1 MVKRGGLPRP
11 AVPEQAG
18 NQLQYLQN
26 APGRTTKKIRIE
38 KDMVNAKTR
47 EQVYNKLPSKIQ
59 FIVNLLSLQLRKV
72 TLFTLWNE
80 YLRNSLIHPW

>member
-26 APGRTTKKIRIE
+26 APGCTTKKIRIARVAICLHKILCYE
-38 KDMVNAKTR
+38 EFYAPFPKDEIISMKI
-47 EQVYNKLPSKIQ
+47 KLYFVLVPHS
-59 FIVNLLSLQLRKV
+59 LGLSDHL
-72 TLFTLWNE
+72 
-80 YLRNSLIHPW
+80 